1 MKRLFST
8 ITALAMAASLCM
20 SALPVYAVDET
31 AETPVCTCTE
41 LCTEGTVNDTCPVCA
56 EDLTQCAG
64 KAAETP
70 ADSEG
75 EPEAETPV
83 CTCTEL
89 CTEGA
94 VNEACPVCAEDSAR
108 CAGKAA
114 ETPADSEGEPEAETP
129 VCTCTELCTEG
140 AVNDACPVCAEDLTQ
155 CAGKAAEPEEKPEGP
170 ETPQA
175 PETSE
180 EQAPSNGSNTPVALS
195 TDGEHGTHEG
205 YTPLNQ
211 AALDAM
217 LGEDGYILPEGSYYL
232 DGNVSLGQYEV
243 ANKTAHILKIEGNVT
258 LCLNGNVLNLME
270 NHIEVLG
277 ADSSLI
283 IQDCQPGVVHKFRDL
298 MTTGSISTD
307 EYVGTGKEQDL
318 GWTLDEESGTCIVN
332 GGVITNGDR
341 SDEIAPTGDP
351 ENVGKGGAIYVV
363 DGSLTLES
371 GNIAGNRAGFSPE
384 EASVT
389 PVDGYGG
396 AVYVK
401 NGSFTMVGGRITGNA
416 TPGWIYSIGLGGGV
430 CLDGST
436 FTLEQGTIDYNFAY
450 GDRGSGG
457 GVFLTNGS
465 DADLKGGSIC
475 NNDSSL
481 GGGINLTESNAILY
495 EGCFIKEN
503 YGANGAGGVALYQST
518 LTMYGGAIDKN
529 ENGAYATG
537 GVGIYNQSVFE
548 MHGGSISKN
557 EGGMSGGVYVSLSQF
572 TMFEGLI
579 DKNQSQRN
587 AGGVSVY
594 SGQFVMKGGTISNN
608 HAEYQTGTYAG
619 GVSIERQGT
628 FVMEQGTITNNSSTN
643 TGGLYNMGTTT
654 LKGGTISNNSGTW
667 VGGIKTIGTLNLQG
681 GQIFGNKSS
690 AKGSGASKTFANG
703 ILVDS
708 SGKMSLS
715 GAPQIDSADD
725 VALYIADAA
734 APDAERN
741 SYINVEAAYTGS
753 NTSPATITPVL
764 NGRTP
769 TWLEEPSA
777 ATGTKLVVFTDAAGG
792 ESAAA
797 AADTAKWFAPSAAM
811 LEQERTLE
819 VGQSHPQKTWLTF
832 VKYADIAPAGMT
844 IYVGGQ
850 GYTGVVDDSGTTV
863 GTSNG
868 FPVPGF
874 TVNIPGVTS
883 IEAGELGLQYK
894 KDETTMQWDAQL
906 YGTGATKVYRFAPDE
921 NTGNTQ
927 VRIQFL
933 HQVGDEQVVVDSDD
947 FVVTDY
953 LNETLGMRVYGESI
967 EQDYV
972 TLQYNG
978 RAYYLRTADSQM
990 TVRSTTDH
998 VQYGALTNDGSAV
1011 AKDAPGVVAQS
1022 GTTYTIN
1029 DSNVQVA
1036 DTSGVALLFDNIIE
1050 NNTNKE
1056 NKSNTQLLRER
1067 ADEVLAEV
1075 ETPNLDEGTYRH
1087 YECKYLDLVDTK
1099 NGNAWVKASQGV
1111 TVYWPLPEG
1120 TDASTKFELLHFT
1133 DMHRDMGVSQ
1143 IENKIDT
1150 CIVERESVTVEGDH
1164 ITFETDGFSPYVLVW
1179 QTNTSSSQGD
1189 LVVSKTVAGSQGETD
1204 RLFNFTVTLS
1214 GSTLNGWYGGMEF
1227 KNGVATFQLPHNG
1240 RIMAEGL
1247 PAGITYT
1254 VTETEAGQ
1262 DGYVTTVADNNATGR
1277 IAADGV
1283 TNVAFV
1289 NTKEETTEP
1298 VPSPDPGETP
1308 DNGSNNGSDSGS
1320 NTPAKTPAPAQNVS
1334 AAAAP
1339 AAQAAAAVIPQT
1351 GDDSQPLMWVVLAA
1365 GSLGLLAVLLAAKR
1379 RRTDK

>member
-1 MKRLFST
+1 M
-8 ITALAMAASLCM
+8 
-20 SALPVYAVDET
+20 Y
-31 AETPVCTCTE
+31 
-41 LCTEGTVNDTCPVCA
+41 
-56 EDLTQCAG
+56 
-64 KAAETP
+64 
-70 ADSEG
+70 
-75 EPEAETPV
+75 
-83 CTCTEL
+83 
-89 CTEGA
+89 
-94 VNEACPVCAEDSAR
+94 
-108 CAGKAA
+108 
-114 ETPADSEGEPEAETP
+114 
-129 VCTCTELCTEG
+129 
-140 AVNDACPVCAEDLTQ
+140 
-155 CAGKAAEPEEKPEGP
+155 
-170 ETPQA
+170 
-175 PETSE
+175 
-180 EQAPSNGSNTPVALS
+180 
-195 TDGEHGTHEG
+195 
-205 YTPLNQ
+205 
-211 AALDAM
+211 
-217 LGEDGYILPEGSYYL
+217 
-232 DGNVSLGQYEV
+232 
-243 ANKTAHILKIEGNVT
+243 
-258 LCLNGNVLNLME
+258 
-270 NHIEVLG
+270 
-277 ADSSLI
+277 
-283 IQDCQPGVVHKFRDL
+283 
-298 MTTGSISTD
+298 
-307 EYVGTGKEQDL
+307 
-318 GWTLDEESGTCIVN
+318 
-332 GGVITNGDR
+332 
-341 SDEIAPTGDP
+341 
-351 ENVGKGGAIYVV
+351 
-363 DGSLTLES
+363 
-371 GNIAGNRAGFSPE
+371 
-384 EASVT
+384 
-389 PVDGYGG
+389 
-396 AVYVK
+396 
-401 NGSFTMVGGRITGNA
+401 
-416 TPGWIYSIGLGGGV
+416 
-430 CLDGST
+430 
-436 FTLEQGTIDYNFAY
+436 
-450 GDRGSGG
+450 
-457 GVFLTNGS
+457 
-465 DADLKGGSIC
+465 GGSIC
-475 NNDSSL
+475 ADAGSTFILDGGSICKNNSAS
-481 GGGINLTESNAILY
+481 GAIYITGESKFTMNSGVIDQN
-495 EGCFIKEN
+495 I
-503 YGANGAGGVALYQST
+503 GARVGGVCVQT
-518 LTMYGGAIDKN
+518 GTFDMYGGEITR
-529 ENGAYATG
+529 NGNGGYCTG
-537 GVGIYNQSVFE
+537 GVL
-548 MHGGSISKN
+548 
-557 EGGMSGGVYVSLSQF
+557 VYGETSRF
-572 TMFEGLI
+572 TMCGGTISENVATI
-579 DKNQSQRN
+579 DV
-587 AGGVSVY
+587 GGVSVSNGATFIMKKGTISQNEGVSCGGVGVSQSNFVLEDGTISQNTASY
-594 SGQFVMKGGTISNN
+594 SGPGGVSVSYDSQATIKGGVISGNYAKEIGGINVGIRSVVSIEGGSVINNQSTNTNVMAGNAGGISVTGTLNLSGGTISGNTLAAKANN
-608 HAEYQTGTYAG
+608 AQ
-619 GVSIERQGT
+619 
-628 FVMEQGTITNNSSTN
+628 NS
-643 TGGLYNMGTTT
+643 
-654 LKGGTISNNSGTW
+654 
-667 VGGIKTIGTLNLQG
+667 
-681 GQIFGNKSS
+681 
-690 AKGSGASKTFANG
+690 FANG
-703 ILVDS
+703 IYVADGGALN
-708 SGKMSLS
+708 LS
-715 GAPQIDSADD
+715 GTPQIASADD
-725 VALYIADAA
+725 VALYIADGAV
-734 APDAERN
+734 PDAAKN
-741 SYINVEAAYTGS
+741 TYINVNAAYTGS
-753 NTSPATITPVL
+753 DASPATITPVL
-764 NGRTP
+764 NGSTP
-769 TWLEEPSA
+769 TWLEEPTA
-777 ATGTKLVVFTDAAGG
+777 ATGTKLVVFAD

-797 AADTAKWFAPSAAM
+797 AADTAKWFEPSVAV

-863 GTSNG
+863 GAENG

-874 TVNIPGVTS
+874 TVKVPDVEKPDAAKLSLNY
-883 IEAGELGLQYK
+883 A
-894 KDETTMQWDAQL
+894 KDGDSRQWDAQL
-906 YGTGATKVYRFAPDE
+906 YGNGASSVYRFEPASETDK
-921 NTGNTQ
+921 TQ

-972 TLQYNG
+972 TLRYDG

-998 VQYGALTNDGSAV
+998 VQYGNVNDPVTQG
-1011 AKDAPGVVAQS
+1011 KPGVVAQS

-1087 YECKYLDLVDTK
+1087 YECKYLDLVDTN
-1099 NGNAWVKASQGV
+1099 NGNAWVKASQDV

-1150 CIVERESVTVEGDH
+1150 CTVVRENVTVEGDH

-1179 QTNTSSSQGD
+1179 QTDTSSSQGD

-1320 NTPAKTPAPAQNVS
+1320 NTPAKTPAPVQNVS

>member
-1 MKRLFST
+1 
-8 ITALAMAASLCM
+8 MAASLCM

-41 LCTEGTVNDTCPVCA
+41 LCTEGAVNDTCPVCA

-64 KAAETP
+64 KAAEP
-70 ADSEG
+70 EK
-75 EPEAETPV
+75 EPEAPQAPACTCTEQCTEGAVNDACPVCAEDLTQCAGKAAEPEKEPEEPQTPV
-83 CTCTEL
+83 CTCTE
-89 CTEGA
+89 
-94 VNEACPVCAEDSAR
+94 R
-108 CAGKAA
+108 
-114 ETPADSEGEPEAETP
+114 
-129 VCTCTELCTEG
+129 CTEG

-155 CAGKAAEPEEKPEGP
+155 CAGKAAEPEEELEEP

-180 EQAPSNGSNTPVALS
+180 EQAPSNGSNTPVTLS
-195 TDGEHGTHEG
+195 ADGEHGTHEG

-232 DGNVSLGQYEV
+232 DGNVSLGQYDPDD
-243 ANKTAHILKIEGNVT
+243 KTKYILTIQGNVT

-277 ADSSLI
+277 ADSSLT
-283 IQDCQPGVVHKFRDL
+283 IQDCQPDAVHKFR
-298 MTTGSISTD
+298 MIKNTD
-307 EYVGTGKEQDL
+307 DYHAVGTRKQKYQVWL
-318 GWTLDEESGTCIVN
+318 LDEDSGDILVQ

-341 SDEIAPTGDP
+341 TDHEAPADDP
-351 ENVGKGGAIYVV
+351 ENIGKGGAIYVV
-363 DGSLTLES
+363 DGSLTLEA
-371 GNIAGNRAGFSPE
+371 GNIAGNATGFDPGLFGNQEIGLDS
-384 EASVT
+384 
-389 PVDGYGG
+389 YGG
-396 AVYVK
+396 AVYVE
-401 NGSFTMVGGRITGNA
+401 NGTFVM
-416 TPGWIYSIGLGGGV
+416 LGGTIKGNLAAGALVFNGYGGGIYLKNSEFHMVDGAIDENYAGGV
-430 CLDGST
+430 QYGGGAVCADVEST
-436 FTLEQGTIDYNFAY
+436 FILDE
-450 GDRGSGG
+450 
-457 GVFLTNGS
+457 
-465 DADLKGGSIC
+465 GSIC
-475 NNDSSL
+475 KNESASGAIYI
-481 GGGINLTESNAILY
+481 GGESK
-495 EGCFIKEN
+495 FIMNSGVIAEN
-503 YGANGAGGVALYQST
+503 IGAGVGGVRVQSGT
-518 LTMYGGAIDKN
+518 FDMYGGKITRNGNGEYCVGGVMVSNETSCFTMYGGEISENVGTIGVGGVLVTGKASFVLKNGSIDKN
-529 ENGAYATG
+529 VSEDGDAG
-537 GVGIYNQSVFE
+537 GVGVSNSASFVME
-548 MHGGSISKN
+548 NGVISGNKGN
-557 EGGMSGGVYVSLSQF
+557 TV
-572 TMFEGLI
+572 
-579 DKNQSQRN
+579 
-587 AGGVSVY
+587 GGVSVNRNCVY
-594 SGQFVMKGGTISNN
+594 TMNGGSITDNQSTITGTRSTTAGGICVSGTMNLSGGTISGNVSASK
-608 HAEYQTGTYAG
+608 AENAQN
-619 GVSIERQGT
+619 T
-628 FVMEQGTITNNSSTN
+628 FRNGIYVGN
-643 TGGLYNMGTTT
+643 
-654 LKGGTISNNSGTW
+654 GGTMNLSGT
-667 VGGIKTIGTLNLQG
+667 
-681 GQIFGNKSS
+681 
-690 AKGSGASKTFANG
+690 
-703 ILVDS
+703 
-708 SGKMSLS
+708 
-715 GAPQIDSADD
+715 PQIASADD
-725 VALYIADAA
+725 VALYIADDT

-741 SYINVEAAYTGS
+741 SYINVNAAYTGS

-764 NGRTP
+764 NGSTP
-769 TWLEEPSA
+769 TWLEEPTA
-777 ATGTKLVVFTDAAGG
+777 ATGTKLVVFTADAGG

-797 AADTAKWFAPSAAM
+797 AADTAGWFKPSAAM
-811 LEQERTLE
+811 QEQEPSLE

-832 VKYADIAPAGMT
+832 VKYADIAPAGMI

-921 NTGNTQ
+921 NTGNTP

-933 HQVGDEQVVVDSDD
+933 HQNGDTQTVVDSDD
-947 FVVTDY
+947 FVVRDY
-953 LNETLGMRVYGESI
+953 LNQTLGMRVYGESI

-990 TVRSTTDH
+990 TVRSTTNH

-1111 TVYWPLPEG
+1111 TVYWPLPDG

-1150 CIVERESVTVEGDH
+1150 CTVVRENVTVKGDH

-1179 QTNTSSSQGD
+1179 QTDTSSSQGD

>member
-41 LCTEGTVNDTCPVCA
+41 LCTEGAVNEACPVCA
-56 EDLTQCAG
+56 ADSARCEG
-64 KAAETP
+64 KAAEAP

-75 EPEAETPV
+75 ESEAETPV

-89 CTEGA
+89 CA
-94 VNEACPVCAEDSAR
+94 
-108 CAGKAA
+108 
-114 ETPADSEGEPEAETP
+114 
-129 VCTCTELCTEG
+129 EG

-155 CAGKAAEPEEKPEGP
+155 CAGKAAEPEEKEPEAPQAPQAPQAPKAP
-170 ETPQA
+170 ETPK
-175 PETSE
+175 
-180 EQAPSNGSNTPVALS
+180 EQTPSNGSNTPVALS
-195 TDGEHGTHEG
+195 EDGEHGTHEG
-205 YTPLNQ
+205 YTSLQ
-211 AALDAM
+211 TAL
-217 LGEDGYILPEGSYYL
+217 ETSGYTLASGNYYL
-232 DGNVSLGQYEV
+232 ADDVKLGQYNVQNPTEY
-243 ANKTAHILKIEGNVT
+243 ILTIRGDVT
-258 LCLNGNVLNLME
+258 LCLNGHVLDLSE

-277 ADSSLI
+277 ADSSLTI
-283 IQDCQPGVVHKFRDL
+283 CDCQPDVEHKFRL
-298 MTTGSISTD
+298 VETD
-307 EYVGTGKEQDL
+307 HTVFTEYVDDDGEHRERYLCWKLDL
-318 GWTLDEESGTCIVN
+318 DGAEIVK

-341 SDEIAPTGDP
+341 SYQIGPEGDS
-351 ENVGKGGAIYVV
+351 ENKGKGGAIYVK
-363 DGSLTLES
+363 DGSFTLES
-371 GNIAGNRAGFSPE
+371 GNLVGNAVGWFPSEPTKVKK
-384 EASVT
+384 SVS
-389 PVDGYGG
+389 GYGG
-396 AVYVK
+396 AVYVENGTFTMMGGRMAGNRAAGGDAIIFEPTIEFLSFFSYGSAVYLCNSK
-401 NGSFTMVGGRITGNA
+401 GIMTGGVIDNNRSTAGTSGGAVCVDERSSFIMENGSIAQNTD
-416 TPGWIYSIGLGGGV
+416 PLGGVHVRDNSRFVMNDGEIRGNISTLKNAGVTVYDSVFDMYDGNIIENKGIGV
-430 CLDGST
+430 CVSNESSAT
-436 FTLEQGTIDYNFAY
+436 MY
-450 GDRGSGG
+450 
-457 GVFLTNGS
+457 
-465 DADLKGGSIC
+465 GGSIC
-475 NNDSSL
+475 QNTGDVGGVETSGLGSSFVMKNGIISNNT
-481 GGGINLTESNAILY
+481 G
-495 EGCFIKEN
+495 KR
-503 YGANGAGGVALYQST
+503 AGGVL
-518 LTMYGGAIDKN
+518 
-529 ENGAYATG
+529 
-537 GVGIYNQSVFE
+537 
-548 MHGGSISKN
+548 IS
-557 EGGMSGGVYVSLSQF
+557 SASF
-572 TMFEGLI
+572 TIE
-579 DKNQSQRN
+579 
-587 AGGVSVY
+587 
-594 SGQFVMKGGTISNN
+594 GGTISGNS
-608 HAEYQTGTYAG
+608 ASDVGEKVAG
-619 GVSIERQGT
+619 GIYINRGT
-628 FVMEQGTITNNSSTN
+628 CTITD
-643 TGGLYNMGTTT
+643 
-654 LKGGTISNNSGTW
+654 GTIS
-667 VGGIKTIGTLNLQG
+667 
-681 GQIFGNKSS
+681 GNVS
-690 AKGSGASKTFANG
+690 ASKAENAQNTFANG
-703 ILVDS
+703 IYVSYGGTLN
-708 SGKMSLS
+708 LS
-715 GAPQIDSADD
+715 GTPQIASADD
-725 VALYIADAA
+725 VALYIVDGAVPDAA
-734 APDAERN
+734 KN
-741 SYINVEAAYTGS
+741 TYINVNAAYTGS
-753 NTSPATITPVL
+753 DASPVTVTPVL
-764 NGRTP
+764 NGTTP
-769 TWLEEPSA
+769 TWLEEPTA

-792 ESAAA
+792 EAAAA
-797 AADTAKWFAPSAAM
+797 AADTAKWFKPSAAM
-811 LEQERTLE
+811 LEQESTLE

-844 IYVGGQ
+844 IYVGGK

-863 GTSNG
+863 GAENG

-874 TVNIPGVTS
+874 TVTIPGVTS
-883 IEAGELGLQYK
+883 VEAGKLGLQYK
-894 KDETTMQWDAQL
+894 KDETTMQWNVQL
-906 YGTGATKVYRFAPDE
+906 YGKGATKVYRFTPDE

-972 TLQYNG
+972 TLQYDDKV
-978 RAYYLRTADSQM
+978 YYLRTADSQM

-1029 DSNVQVA
+1029 GSNVQVA
-1036 DTSGVALLFDNIIE
+1036 GTSGVALLFDHIIE

-1067 ADEVLAEV
+1067 ADEVLAGLD
-1075 ETPNLDEGTYRH
+1075 NLNLNEGEYRH
-1087 YECKYLDLVDTK
+1087 YECRYLDLVDTN
-1099 NGNAWVKASQGV
+1099 NGNAWVKASQDV

-1120 TDASTKFELLHFT
+1120 TDANTKFELLHFT

-1150 CIVERESVTVEGDH
+1150 CIVERENVTVEGDH
-1164 ITFETDGFSPYVLVW
+1164 ITFKTDGFSPYVLVW
-1179 QTNTSSSQGD
+1179 QTDTSSSQGD

-1320 NTPAKTPAPAQNVS
+1320 NTPAKTPAPVQNVS

>member
-1 MKRLFST
+1 
-8 ITALAMAASLCM
+8 MAASLCM

-41 LCTEGTVNDTCPVCA
+41 LCTEG
-56 EDLTQCAG
+56 
-64 KAAETP
+64 
-70 ADSEG
+70 
-75 EPEAETPV
+75 
-83 CTCTEL
+83 
-89 CTEGA
+89 A
-94 VNEACPVCAEDSAR
+94 VNEACPVCAEDLTR

-140 AVNDACPVCAEDLTQ
+140 AVNDACPVCAEDLTRCTGKAAEPEKEPEAPQAPACTCTEQCTEGAVNDACPVCAEDLTQ
-155 CAGKAAEPEEKPEGP
+155 CAGKAAEPEEEPEEP

-180 EQAPSNGSNTPVALS
+180 EQAPSNGSNTPVTLS
-195 TDGEHGTHEG
+195 ADGQHGTHEG
-205 YTPLNQ
+205 YTSLQ
-211 AALDAM
+211 TALKTS
-217 LGEDGYILPEGSYYL
+217 GYTLASGNYYL
-232 DGNVSLGQYEV
+232 AEDVKLGQYNVQNPTEY
-243 ANKTAHILKIEGNVT
+243 ILTIRGDVT
-258 LCLNGNVLNLME
+258 LCLNGHVLDLSE

-277 ADSSLI
+277 ADSRLTI
-283 IQDCQPGVVHKFRDL
+283 CDCQPDVEHKFRLVENDHTV
-298 MTTGSISTD
+298 TT
-307 EYVGTGKEQDL
+307 EYVDDDGEQRERYL
-318 GWTLDEESGTCIVN
+318 CWKLDPDGAEIVK

-341 SDEIAPTGDP
+341 SYQIGPEGDS
-351 ENVGKGGAIYVV
+351 ENKGKGGAIYVK
-363 DGSLTLES
+363 DGSFTLES
-371 GNIAGNRAGFSPE
+371 GNLVGNAVGWFPSDTTKVKK
-384 EASVT
+384 SVS
-389 PVDGYGG
+389 GYGG
-396 AVYVK
+396 AVYVE
-401 NGSFTMVGGRITGNA
+401 NGTFTMTGGRIAGNRA
-416 TPGWIYSIGLGGGV
+416 
-430 CLDGST
+430 
-436 FTLEQGTIDYNFAY
+436 
-450 GDRGSGG
+450 
-457 GVFLTNGS
+457 
-465 DADLKGGSIC
+465 
-475 NNDSSL
+475 
-481 GGGINLTESNAILY
+481 
-495 EGCFIKEN
+495 
-503 YGANGAGGVALYQST
+503 AGGEGFTETEYLRFYS
-518 LTMYGGAIDKN
+518 YGSAVYLCNSHGKM
-529 ENGAYATG
+529 TG
-537 GVGIYNQSVFE
+537 GVIDNNRSTAINTGGAVCVDAESSFVMEN
-548 MHGGSISKN
+548 GSIAQNTDSR
-557 EGGMSGGVYVSLSQF
+557 GGVYVLGNSSFVMNDGEIRENISTLSIAGVTVDSSVF
-572 TMFEGLI
+572 DMYGGDIIE
-579 DKNQSQRN
+579 NQGTGVGVLGSTGVATIYNGDISQN
-587 AGGVSVY
+587 TGDIGGVMVDY
-594 SGQFVMKGGTISNN
+594 QGTFVMKGGVISNN
-608 HAEYQTGTYAG
+608 IGDRVG
-619 GVSIERQGT
+619 GVSIGLSSNFT
-628 FVMEQGTITNNSSTN
+628 MED
-643 TGGLYNMGTTT
+643 
-654 LKGGTISNNSGTW
+654 GTISGNSASNGGGDIT
-667 VGGIKTIGTLNLQG
+667 GGIFINMQGSCTITGGQVTDNVNIREDASYNHGGGGITVKGTLNLLG
-681 GQIFGNKSS
+681 GEIKGN
-690 AKGSGASKTFANG
+690 ASKVKGDDTTPMIGNG
-703 ILVDS
+703 IYVYW
-708 SGKMSLS
+708 GGTMNLS
-715 GAPQIDSADD
+715 GAPQIASTDD
-725 VALYIADAA
+725 VALYIKDKDQ
-734 APDAERN
+734 PDEAKN
-741 SYINVEAAYTGS
+741 AYINVNAAYTGS
-753 NTSPATITPVL
+753 TDTPVTVTPVL
-764 NGRTP
+764 NGTTP
-769 TWLEEPSA
+769 TWLEEPTA

-792 ESAAA
+792 ETAAA

-811 LEQERTLE
+811 LEQEPTLE

-832 VKYADIAPAGMT
+832 VKYAKIAPAGMT
-844 IYVGGQ
+844 IYVGGN

-863 GTSNG
+863 GAENG

-874 TVNIPGVTS
+874 TVTVPGVENPDAAKLS
-883 IEAGELGLQYK
+883 LHYA
-894 KDETTMQWDAQL
+894 KDGDNRQWDAHL
-906 YGTGATKVYRFAPDE
+906 YGVGASSVYRFEPAGE
-921 NTGNTQ
+921 TGNTP

-933 HQVGDEQVVVDSDD
+933 HQNGDTQTVVDSDD

-953 LNETLGMRVYGESI
+953 LNQTLGVRVYGEAI

-972 TLQYNG
+972 TLQYGG
-978 RAYYLRTADSQM
+978 RSYYIRTADSQL

-998 VQYGALTNDGSAV
+998 VQYGNVNDPV
-1011 AKDAPGVVAQS
+1011 AQGKPGLAAQS

-1056 NKSNTQLLRER
+1056 NKSNTQLLREK

-1087 YECKYLDLVDTK
+1087 YECKYLDLVDTN
-1099 NGNAWVKASQGV
+1099 NGNAWVKASQDV
-1111 TVYWPLPEG
+1111 TVYWPLPDG
-1120 TDASTKFELLHFT
+1120 TDANTKFELLHFT
-1133 DMHRDMGVSQ
+1133 DMHREMGVSQ

-1164 ITFETDGFSPYVLVW
+1164 ITFKTDGFSPYVLVW
-1179 QTNTSSSQGD
+1179 QTDTSSSQGD

-1289 NTKEETTEP
+1289 NTKEEATEP

-1320 NTPAKTPAPAQNVS
+1320 NTPAKTPAPVQNVS

>member
-1 MKRLFST
+1 
-8 ITALAMAASLCM
+8 MAASLCM

-56 EDLTQCAG
+56 EDST
-64 KAAETP
+64 
-70 ADSEG
+70 
-75 EPEAETPV
+75 
-83 CTCTEL
+83 
-89 CTEGA
+89 
-94 VNEACPVCAEDSAR
+94 R

-129 VCTCTELCTEG
+129 VCTCTELCAEGAVNDACPVCAEDLTRCAGKAAETPADSEGEPEAETPVCTCTELCAEG

-155 CAGKAAEPEEKPEGP
+155 CAGKAAEPEEP
-170 ETPQA
+170 ETPLA

-180 EQAPSNGSNTPVALS
+180 EQAPSNGSNTPVTLS
-195 TDGEHGTHEG
+195 ADGEHGTHEEYTSLQTALETSG
-205 YTPLNQ
+205 YTLASGN
-211 AALDAM
+211 
-217 LGEDGYILPEGSYYL
+217 YYL
-232 DGNVSLGQYEV
+232 AEDVKLGQYDPE
-243 ANKTAHILKIEGNVT
+243 NPTQYILTIKGDVT
-258 LCLNGNVLNLME
+258 LCLNGHVLNLME

-277 ADSSLI
+277 ADSSLT
-283 IQDCQPGVVHKFRDL
+283 IQDCQPGVVHKFKMRPK
-298 MTTGSISTD
+298 GSYTD
-307 EYVGTGKEQDL
+307 AYYPFKNDYIQKEQNNY
-318 GWTLDEESGTCIVN
+318 WELDENGTYIVN

-341 SDEIAPTGDP
+341 CNHEAPAADL
-351 ENVGKGGAIYVV
+351 ENKGKGGAIYVV
-363 DGSLTLES
+363 GGSLTLES
-371 GNIAGNRAGFSPE
+371 GNIAGNRAGFQPASE
-384 EASVT
+384 ETSTLA
-389 PVDGYGG
+389 VDGYGG
-396 AVYVK
+396 AIYVE
-401 NGSFTMVGGRITGNA
+401 NGTFTMNGGRICGNYA
-416 TPGWIYSIGLGGGV
+416 SAGIYYNPESTDNGYGGGV
-430 CLDGST
+430 YLRESEFYLNNGLIDNNQAGGADYGGGAVCADLQSEFCINDGIIRENYSACGAVLIRGQSRLSMYDGAIT
-436 FTLEQGTIDYNFAY
+436 QNTGVRIAGVSIGSSARDPGNTFDMYDGEITNNVGGAAYGSGGVAVFGEGTCFTLHQGTISGNVGQAGEGGVRVLYNAEFIIENGTISDNIGANT
-450 GDRGSGG
+450 GGINVSNNASLIMENGIISGNKGNTIGGISVGSGC
-457 GVFLTNGS
+457 VYTM
-465 DADLKGGSIC
+465 KGGSVT
-475 NNDSSL
+475 NNQSTRTEARNTTA
-481 GGGINLTESNAILY
+481 GGICVSGKLNLS
-495 EGCFIKEN
+495 
-503 YGANGAGGVALYQST
+503 
-518 LTMYGGAIDKN
+518 
-529 ENGAYATG
+529 
-537 GVGIYNQSVFE
+537 
-548 MHGGSISKN
+548 
-557 EGGMSGGVYVSLSQF
+557 
-572 TMFEGLI
+572 
-579 DKNQSQRN
+579 
-587 AGGVSVY
+587 
-594 SGQFVMKGGTISNN
+594 GGTISGNISAIK
-608 HAEYQTGTYAG
+608 AESAQN
-619 GVSIERQGT
+619 T
-628 FVMEQGTITNNSSTN
+628 FRNGIYVGN
-643 TGGLYNMGTTT
+643 
-654 LKGGTISNNSGTW
+654 GGTMNLSGT
-667 VGGIKTIGTLNLQG
+667 
-681 GQIFGNKSS
+681 
-690 AKGSGASKTFANG
+690 
-703 ILVDS
+703 
-708 SGKMSLS
+708 
-715 GAPQIDSADD
+715 PQIASADD
-725 VALYIADAA
+725 VALYIADDT

-741 SYINVEAAYTGS
+741 SYINVNAAYTGS

-764 NGRTP
+764 NGSTP
-769 TWLEEPSA
+769 TWLEEPTA
-777 ATGTKLVVFTDAAGG
+777 ATGTKLVVFTADAGG

-797 AADTAKWFAPSAAM
+797 AADTAGWFKPSAAM
-811 LEQERTLE
+811 QEQEPSLE

-832 VKYADIAPAGMT
+832 VKYADIAPAGMI

-921 NTGNTQ
+921 NTGNTP

-933 HQVGDEQVVVDSDD
+933 HQNGDTQTVVDSDD
-947 FVVTDY
+947 FVVRDY
-953 LNETLGMRVYGESI
+953 LNQTLGMRVYGESI

-990 TVRSTTDH
+990 TVRSTTNH

-1099 NGNAWVKASQGV
+1099 NGNAWVKASQDV
-1111 TVYWPLPEG
+1111 TVYWPLPDG

-1150 CIVERESVTVEGDH
+1150 CTVVRENVTVKGNH

-1179 QTNTSSSQGD
+1179 QTDTSSSQGD

-1320 NTPAKTPAPAQNVS
+1320 NTPAKTPAPVQNVS

-1365 GSLGLLAVLLAAKR
+1365 GSLGLLAVLLVAKR

>member
-41 LCTEGTVNDTCPVCA
+41 LCTEGTVNDACPVCA

-89 CTEGA
+89 CAEGA
-94 VNEACPVCAEDSAR
+94 VNDACPVCAEDLTQ

-129 VCTCTELCTEG
+129 ACTCTEQCTEG

-155 CAGKAAEPEEKPEGP
+155 CAGKAAEPEEKPEEP

-180 EQAPSNGSNTPVALS
+180 EQAPSNGSNTPVTLS
-195 TDGEHGTHEG
+195 ADGEHGTHEG

-211 AALDAM
+211 AALDEM

-243 ANKTAHILKIEGNVT
+243 ANKTAHILKIQGDVT
-258 LCLNGNVLNLME
+258 LCLNGNVLDLKE

-277 ADSSLI
+277 VDSSLTI
-283 IQDCQPGVVHKFRDL
+283 KDCRPNEEHKFRDL
-298 MTTGSISTD
+298 LTTGSIFTD
-307 EYVGTGKEQDL
+307 KYVGTGKEQSL
-318 GWTLDEESGTCIVN
+318 GWILDENNGTCIVK

-341 SDEIAPTGDP
+341 SDETAPAGDP

-371 GNIAGNRAGFSPE
+371 GNIAGNRAGFSPKE
-384 EASVT
+384 SSVT
-389 PVDGYGG
+389 PVNGYGG
-396 AVYVK
+396 AIYVK
-401 NGSFTMVGGRITGNA
+401 DGSFTMKGGRIAGNA
-416 TPGWIYSIGLGGGV
+416 APGWMFSAGSGGGV
-430 CLDGST
+430 CLDGSN

-450 GDRGSGG
+450 GDKGIGG
-457 GVFLTNGS
+457 GVALINSSHAELKNG
-465 DADLKGGSIC
+465 DIC

-481 GGGINLTESNAILY
+481 GGGINLTESDANLY
-495 EGCFIKEN
+495 DGCYIKQN
-503 YGANGAGGVALYQST
+503 YGANVGGGVALYQST
-518 LTMYGGAIDKN
+518 LMMYGGAIDEN
-529 ENGAYATG
+529 ENGNYSG
-537 GVGIYNQSVFE
+537 GGISVYDHSVFE
-548 MHGGSISKN
+548 MHGGSISEN
-557 EGGMSGGVYVSLSQF
+557 IGSMSGGVYVSFSQF

-608 HAEYQTGTYAG
+608 HAEYRTGTYAG

-654 LKGGTISNNSGTW
+654 LKGGTISNNSGT
-667 VGGIKTIGTLNLQG
+667 VAGGINTTNILNLQG
-681 GQIFGNKSS
+681 GQIFGNQSS
-690 AKGSGASKTFANG
+690 AKASDASKTFANG
-703 ILVDS
+703 ILVDNW
-708 SGKMSLS
+708 GKMNLS
-715 GAPQIDSADD
+715 GTPQIASTDD
-725 VALYIADAA
+725 VALYIADDT

-741 SYINVEAAYTGS
+741 SYINVNAAYTGS
-753 NTSPATITPVL
+753 DASPVTVTPVL
-764 NGRTP
+764 KGTTP

-777 ATGTKLVVFTDAAGG
+777 ATGTKLVVFAD

-811 LEQERTLE
+811 LEQEPTLE

-844 IYVGGQ
+844 IYVGGN

-863 GTSNG
+863 GAENG

-874 TVNIPGVTS
+874 TVTIPGVTS
-883 IEAGELGLQYK
+883 VEAGELGLQYK

-921 NTGNTQ
+921 NTGNTP

-972 TLQYNG
+972 TLQYDG

-1099 NGNAWVKASQGV
+1099 NGNAWVKASQDV
-1111 TVYWPLPEG
+1111 TVYWPLPDG

-1150 CIVERESVTVEGDH
+1150 CTVVRENVTVKGNH

-1179 QTNTSSSQGD
+1179 QTDTSSSQGD

>member
-1 MKRLFST
+1 M
-8 ITALAMAASLCM
+8 
-20 SALPVYAVDET
+20 
-31 AETPVCTCTE
+31 CTCTE
-41 LCTEGTVNDTCPVCA
+41 
-56 EDLTQCAG
+56 QCA
-64 KAAETP
+64 
-70 ADSEG
+70 
-75 EPEAETPV
+75 
-83 CTCTEL
+83 
-89 CTEGA
+89 
-94 VNEACPVCAEDSAR
+94 
-108 CAGKAA
+108 
-114 ETPADSEGEPEAETP
+114 
-129 VCTCTELCTEG
+129 EG

-155 CAGKAAEPEEKPEGP
+155 CAGKAAEPEEKPEEP
-170 ETPQA
+170 ETPLALVCTCTEKCTEGAVNDACPACAEDLTQCAGTAAEKLGATGAAA
-175 PETSE
+175 PAERSETREISGGTAGPTLPSVDGDPPIVVSE
-180 EQAPSNGSNTPVALS
+180 GEKHPDHNNYISLAEALEQSYVLTSGN
-195 TDGEHGTHEG
+195 
-205 YTPLNQ
+205 
-211 AALDAM
+211 
-217 LGEDGYILPEGSYYL
+217 YYL
-232 DGNVSLGQYEV
+232 ADDVALGQYDPQ
-243 ANKTAHILKIEGNVT
+243 NPTQYILTVKGNVT
-258 LCLNGNVLNLME
+258 LCLNGNVLDLME

-277 ADSSLI
+277 EDSSLTI
-283 IQDCQPGVVHKFRDL
+283 CDCQPKIEHKFSFIENDHANY
-298 MTTGSISTD
+298 T
-307 EYVGTGKEQDL
+307 VGTHKERCYC
-318 GWTLDEESGTCIVN
+318 WTLDPNGSYVVN
-332 GGVITNGDR
+332 GGVITHGDR
-341 SDEIAPTGDP
+341 SNHEAPADDP
-351 ENVGKGGAIYVV
+351 ENKGKGGAIYVKE
-363 DGSLTLES
+363 GSFTFKS
-371 GNIAGNRAGFSPE
+371 GNIVGNTAGWNPLDAEDE
-384 EASVT
+384 ELGVS
-389 PVDGYGG
+389 GYGG
-396 AVYVK
+396 AVYVE
-401 NGSFTMVGGRITGNA
+401 NGTFTMTGGRMVGNLASGGARFFQFKSYGGAVYLSNSQGVMTGGVIDNNFATALNTGGAVCLDAGSSFTMENG
-416 TPGWIYSIGLGGGV
+416 SIV
-430 CLDGST
+430 QNSSS
-436 FTLEQGTIDYNFAY
+436 
-450 GDRGSGG
+450 RG
-457 GVFLTNGS
+457 GVFALGESHFIMKDGEIGKN
-465 DADLKGGSIC
+465 A
-475 NNDSSL
+475 SSL
-481 GGGINLTESNAILY
+481 T
-495 EGCFIKEN
+495 
-503 YGANGAGGVALYQST
+503 GGVTVASSVFDLYGGNIIENKGEGVSVQGAT
-518 LTMYGGAIDKN
+518 GVVTMYGGNIASNK
-529 ENGAYATG
+529 GAYVG
-537 GVGIYNQSVFE
+537 GVDVF
-548 MHGGSISKN
+548 SKA
-557 EGGMSGGVYVSLSQF
+557 SF
-572 TMFEGLI
+572 
-579 DKNQSQRN
+579 
-587 AGGVSVY
+587 A
-594 SGQFVMKGGTISNN
+594 MKGGTISSNT
-608 HAEYQTGTYAG
+608 ATEAG
-619 GVSIERQGT
+619 GVQIDYGCSFT
-628 FVMEQGTITNNSSTN
+628 MENGTISGNTAAGSTLGN
-643 TGGLYNMGTTT
+643 TGGVL
-654 LKGGTISNNSGTW
+654 INSGALCTITGGEI
-667 VGGIKTIGTLNLQG
+667 VNNTSKSVDVFDHMGGGISVLGTLNLQG
-681 GQIFGNKSS
+681 GKISGNQTTMT
-690 AKGSGASKTFANG
+690 ATGATVPYGNG
-703 ILVDS
+703 IFIGHPY
-708 SGKMSLS
+708 SGKS
-715 GAPQIDSADD
+715 GQLNIGGNPQIGNLDDIAIWLDDETNPDSD
-725 VALYIADAA
+725 I
-734 APDAERN
+734 N
-741 SYINVEAAYTGS
+741 GYINIQSSYSGNGGTPIAVTTVFRTGYEK
-753 NTSPATITPVL
+753 TEI
-764 NGRTP
+764 GY
-769 TWLEEPSA
+769 LEEPTA
-777 ATGTKLVVFTDAAGG
+777 ATGTKLVVFAD

-811 LEQERTLE
+811 LEQEHTLE

-850 GYTGVVDDSGTTV
+850 GYTGVVDDSGTTA
-863 GTSNG
+863 GAENG

-874 TVNIPGVTS
+874 TVTIPGVTS
-883 IEAGELGLQYK
+883 VEAGELGLQYK

-921 NTGNTQ
+921 NTGNTP

-933 HQVGDEQVVVDSDD
+933 HQNGDTQTVVDSDD
-947 FVVTDY
+947 FVVRDY
-953 LNETLGMRVYGESI
+953 LNQTLGMRVYGEGI

-972 TLQYNG
+972 TLQYDG

-1067 ADEVLAEV
+1067 VDKELENLQDL
-1075 ETPNLDEGTYRH
+1075 NLDEGTYRH
-1087 YECKYLDLVDTK
+1087 YECKYLDLVDTN
-1099 NGNAWVKASQGV
+1099 NGNAWVKASQDV
-1111 TVYWPLPEG
+1111 TVYWPLPDG

-1164 ITFETDGFSPYVLVW
+1164 ITFKTDGFSPYVLVW
-1179 QTNTSSSQGD
+1179 QTDTSSSQGD

-1351 GDDSQPLMWVVLAA
+1351 GDESQPLMWAVLAA

>member
-1 MKRLFST
+1 M
-8 ITALAMAASLCM
+8 
-20 SALPVYAVDET
+20 Y
-31 AETPVCTCTE
+31 
-41 LCTEGTVNDTCPVCA
+41 G
-56 EDLTQCAG
+56 
-64 KAAETP
+64 
-70 ADSEG
+70 
-75 EPEAETPV
+75 
-83 CTCTEL
+83 
-89 CTEGA
+89 
-94 VNEACPVCAEDSAR
+94 
-108 CAGKAA
+108 
-114 ETPADSEGEPEAETP
+114 
-129 VCTCTELCTEG
+129 
-140 AVNDACPVCAEDLTQ
+140 
-155 CAGKAAEPEEKPEGP
+155 
-170 ETPQA
+170 
-175 PETSE
+175 
-180 EQAPSNGSNTPVALS
+180 
-195 TDGEHGTHEG
+195 
-205 YTPLNQ
+205 
-211 AALDAM
+211 
-217 LGEDGYILPEGSYYL
+217 
-232 DGNVSLGQYEV
+232 
-243 ANKTAHILKIEGNVT
+243 
-258 LCLNGNVLNLME
+258 
-270 NHIEVLG
+270 
-277 ADSSLI
+277 
-283 IQDCQPGVVHKFRDL
+283 
-298 MTTGSISTD
+298 
-307 EYVGTGKEQDL
+307 
-318 GWTLDEESGTCIVN
+318 
-332 GGVITNGDR
+332 
-341 SDEIAPTGDP
+341 
-351 ENVGKGGAIYVV
+351 
-363 DGSLTLES
+363 
-371 GNIAGNRAGFSPE
+371 GNIASNK
-384 EASVT
+384 
-389 PVDGYGG
+389 G
-396 AVYVK
+396 AY
-401 NGSFTMVGGRITGNA
+401 VGGVDVFSKA
-416 TPGWIYSIGLGGGV
+416 S
-430 CLDGST
+430 
-436 FTLEQGTIDYNFAY
+436 FA
-450 GDRGSGG
+450 
-457 GVFLTNGS
+457 
-465 DADLKGGSIC
+465 
-475 NNDSSL
+475 
-481 GGGINLTESNAILY
+481 
-495 EGCFIKEN
+495 
-503 YGANGAGGVALYQST
+503 
-518 LTMYGGAIDKN
+518 
-529 ENGAYATG
+529 
-537 GVGIYNQSVFE
+537 
-548 MHGGSISKN
+548 
-557 EGGMSGGVYVSLSQF
+557 
-572 TMFEGLI
+572 
-579 DKNQSQRN
+579 
-587 AGGVSVY
+587 
-594 SGQFVMKGGTISNN
+594 MKGGTISNN
-608 HAEYQTGTYAG
+608 IGNRVG
-619 GVSIERQGT
+619 GVSVGPSSNFT
-628 FVMEQGTITNNSSTN
+628 MED
-643 TGGLYNMGTTT
+643 
-654 LKGGTISNNSGTW
+654 GTISGNSASNGGGDIT
-667 VGGIKTIGTLNLQG
+667 GGIFINMQGLCTITGGQVTDNINIREDASYNHGGGGITVKGTLNLLG
-681 GQIFGNKSS
+681 GEIKGN
-690 AKGSGASKTFANG
+690 ASKVKGGDTTPMIANG
-703 ILVDS
+703 IYVYR
-708 SGKMSLS
+708 GGTMNLS
-715 GAPQIDSADD
+715 GTPQIASTDD
-725 VALYIADAA
+725 VALYIADGAV
-734 APDAERN
+734 PDAAKN
-741 SYINVEAAYTGS
+741 TYINVNAAYTGS
-753 NTSPATITPVL
+753 DASPVTVTPVL
-764 NGRTP
+764 KGTTP
-769 TWLEEPSA
+769 TWLEEPIA
-777 ATGTKLVVFTDAAGG
+777 ATGTKLVVFAD

-811 LEQERTLE
+811 LEQEPTLE

-850 GYTGVVDDSGTTV
+850 GYTGVVDDSGTTA
-863 GTSNG
+863 GAENG

-874 TVNIPGVTS
+874 TVTIPGVTS
-883 IEAGELGLQYK
+883 VEAGELGLQYK

-933 HQVGDEQVVVDSDD
+933 HQNGDTQTVVDSDD
-947 FVVTDY
+947 FVVRDY
-953 LNETLGMRVYGESI
+953 LNQTLGMRVYGEGI

-972 TLQYNG
+972 TLQYDG

-998 VQYGALTNDGSAV
+998 VQYGNVNDPVTQG
-1011 AKDAPGVVAQS
+1011 KPGVVAQS

-1087 YECKYLDLVDTK
+1087 YECKYLDLVDTN
-1099 NGNAWVKASQGV
+1099 NGNAWVKASQDV

-1150 CIVERESVTVEGDH
+1150 CTVVRERVTVEGDH
-1164 ITFETDGFSPYVLVW
+1164 ITFKTDGFSPYVLVW
-1179 QTNTSSSQGD
+1179 QTDTSSSQGD

>member
-41 LCTEGTVNDTCPVCA
+41 LCTEGAVNDACPVCA

-75 EPEAETPV
+75 ESEAETPV

-89 CTEGA
+89 CA
-94 VNEACPVCAEDSAR
+94 
-108 CAGKAA
+108 
-114 ETPADSEGEPEAETP
+114 
-129 VCTCTELCTEG
+129 EG
-140 AVNDACPVCAEDLTQ
+140 AVNDACPVCAENLTQ
-155 CAGKAAEPEEKPEGP
+155 CAGKAVEPEEKPEEP

-180 EQAPSNGSNTPVALS
+180 EQAPSNGSNTPVTLS
-195 TDGEHGTHEG
+195 ADGEHGTHEEYTSLQTALETSG
-205 YTPLNQ
+205 YTLASGN
-211 AALDAM
+211 
-217 LGEDGYILPEGSYYL
+217 YYL
-232 DGNVSLGQYEV
+232 AEDVKLGQYDPE
-243 ANKTAHILKIEGNVT
+243 NPTQYILTIQGNVT
-258 LCLNGNVLNLME
+258 LCLNGHVLDLSE

-277 ADSSLI
+277 ADSSLTI
-283 IQDCQPGVVHKFRDL
+283 CDCQPDVEYKFKL
-298 MTTGSISTD
+298 LS
-307 EYVGTGKEQDL
+307 KN
-318 GWTLDEESGTCIVN
+318 DEEYTEAVYIVDGTPLRKRKSSYWKLDQGGSYIVN

-341 SDEIAPTGDP
+341 CNQDAPAGDA
-351 ENVGKGGAIYVV
+351 ENLGKGGAIYVV
-363 DGSLTLES
+363 GGSLTLES
-371 GNIAGNRAGFSPE
+371 GNIVGNRAGFQPQKIE
-384 EASVT
+384 EIGAS
-389 PVDGYGG
+389 VDGYGG
-396 AVYVK
+396 AVYVE
-401 NGSFTMVGGRITGNA
+401 NGTFTMNGGRICGNYGSA
-416 TPGWIYSIGLGGGV
+416 GLYNKDSNPDSTDNGYGGGV
-430 CLDGST
+430 YLRNSAFYLNNGLIDNNSAGGAQYGGGAVCADSQSKFCINNGIVRENYSACGAVLIRGKSQFSMYDGAITNNKGERVAGVCVGAHSSDT
-436 FTLEQGTIDYNFAY
+436 GNIFNMYGGEITDNVGGVAY
-450 GDRGSGG
+450 GSGG
-457 GVFLTNGS
+457 VLVLGEDSCFTLYKGTVSRNIGQAGIGGVRCSYNAKFIIKNGEIS
-465 DADLKGGSIC
+465 DNIGTS
-475 NNDSSL
+475 
-481 GGGINLTESNAILY
+481 
-495 EGCFIKEN
+495 
-503 YGANGAGGVALYQST
+503 AGGVGVSDSASFV
-518 LTMYGGAIDKN
+518 M
-529 ENGAYATG
+529 ENG
-537 GVGIYNQSVFE
+537 V
-548 MHGGSISKN
+548 ISGNKGN
-557 EGGMSGGVYVSLSQF
+557 TV
-572 TMFEGLI
+572 
-579 DKNQSQRN
+579 
-587 AGGVSVY
+587 GGVSVNRNCVY
-594 SGQFVMKGGTISNN
+594 TMNGGSITDNQSTITGTRSTTAGGICVSGTMNLSGGTISGNVSASK
-608 HAEYQTGTYAG
+608 AENAQNTFRNGIYVADG
-619 GVSIERQGT
+619 GVL
-628 FVMEQGTITNNSSTN
+628 N
-643 TGGLYNMGTTT
+643 L
-654 LKGGTISNNSGTW
+654 SGT
-667 VGGIKTIGTLNLQG
+667 
-681 GQIFGNKSS
+681 
-690 AKGSGASKTFANG
+690 
-703 ILVDS
+703 
-708 SGKMSLS
+708 
-715 GAPQIDSADD
+715 PQIASADD
-725 VALYIADAA
+725 VALYIADGTV
-734 APDAERN
+734 PDAAKN
-741 SYINVEAAYTGS
+741 TYINVNAAYTGS
-753 NTSPATITPVL
+753 DASPVTVTPVL
-764 NGRTP
+764 KGTTP

-777 ATGTKLVVFTDAAGG
+777 ATGTKLVVFAD

-811 LEQERTLE
+811 LEQEPTLE

-832 VKYADIAPAGMT
+832 VKYADIAPAGMI

-874 TVNIPGVTS
+874 TVTIPGVTS
-883 IEAGELGLQYK
+883 VEAGKLGLQYK

-933 HQVGDEQVVVDSDD
+933 HQNGDTQTVVDSDD
-947 FVVTDY
+947 FVVRDY
-953 LNETLGMRVYGESI
+953 LNQTLGMRVYGEGI
-967 EQDYV
+967 AQDYV
-972 TLQYNG
+972 TLQYDG

-1067 ADEVLAEV
+1067 VDKELENLQDL
-1075 ETPNLDEGTYRH
+1075 NLDEGTYRH

-1150 CIVERESVTVEGDH
+1150 CTVVRENVTVEGDH
-1164 ITFETDGFSPYVLVW
+1164 ITFKTDGFSPYVLVW
-1179 QTNTSSSQGD
+1179 QTDTSSSQGD

-1308 DNGSNNGSDSGS
+1308 DNGSNNGSESGS
-1320 NTPAKTPAPAQNVS
+1320 NTPAKTPAPVQNVS

>member
-1 MKRLFST
+1 
-8 ITALAMAASLCM
+8 MAASLCM

-56 EDLTQCAG
+56 
-64 KAAETP
+64 
-70 ADSEG
+70 ADS
-75 EPEAETPV
+75 T
-83 CTCTEL
+83 
-89 CTEGA
+89 
-94 VNEACPVCAEDSAR
+94 R

-155 CAGKAAEPEEKPEGP
+155 CAGKAVEPEEKPEEP

-180 EQAPSNGSNTPVALS
+180 EQAPSNGSNTPVTLS
-195 TDGEHGTHEG
+195 VDGEHGTHEG
-205 YTPLNQ
+205 YTSLQ
-211 AALDAM
+211 TAL
-217 LGEDGYILPEGSYYL
+217 ETSGYTLASGNYYL
-232 DGNVSLGQYEV
+232 AEDVKLGQYDPE
-243 ANKTAHILKIEGNVT
+243 NPTQYILTIQGNVT
-258 LCLNGNVLNLME
+258 LCLNGHVLDLSE

-277 ADSSLI
+277 ADSSLTI
-283 IQDCQPGVVHKFRDL
+283 CDCQPDVVHKFRMIKSSDQVY
-298 MTTGSISTD
+298 T
-307 EYVGTGKEQDL
+307 VGTNKQKNKV
-318 GWTLDEESGTCIVN
+318 WMLDEDNGDILVQ

-341 SDEIAPTGDP
+341 SDHVAPADDP
-351 ENVGKGGAIYVV
+351 NNKGKGAAVYVL
-363 DGSLTLES
+363 DGNLTLES
-371 GNIAGNRAGFSPE
+371 GNIAGNRAGFQPDRGESKDLGL
-384 EASVT
+384 
-389 PVDGYGG
+389 DGYGG
-396 AVYVK
+396 AVYVE
-401 NGSFTMVGGRITGNA
+401 NGTFNMYGGSIKGNMTEGAGDFYGYGAGVYLRNSEFHMVGGAIDEN
-416 TPGWIYSIGLGGGV
+416 YSGGV
-430 CLDGST
+430 LFGGAICADVGST
-436 FTLEQGTIDYNFAY
+436 FILD
-450 GDRGSGG
+450 
-457 GVFLTNGS
+457 
-465 DADLKGGSIC
+465 GGSIC
-475 NNDSSL
+475 KNNSAS
-481 GGGINLTESNAILY
+481 GAVYITGESK
-495 EGCFIKEN
+495 FIMN
-503 YGANGAGGVALYQST
+503 SGVIDQNIGALAGGVRVQTGTFDMYGGEITRNGNGGYCTGGVFVYGETSRF
-518 LTMYGGAIDKN
+518 TMYGGTIS
-529 ENGAYATG
+529 ENVATYD
-537 GVGIYNQSVFE
+537 V
-548 MHGGSISKN
+548 
-557 EGGMSGGVYVSLSQF
+557 
-572 TMFEGLI
+572 
-579 DKNQSQRN
+579 
-587 AGGVSVY
+587 GGVSVNEGATFIMKKGTISQNEGISCGGVGVSKSNFVLEDGTISQNTASY
-594 SGQFVMKGGTISNN
+594 NGPGGVSVSYDSQATIKGGVISGNYAKQIGGINVGIGSVVSIEGGSVINNQSTNTNVMAGNAGGISVTGTLNLSGGTISGNTLAAKANN
-608 HAEYQTGTYAG
+608 AQ
-619 GVSIERQGT
+619 
-628 FVMEQGTITNNSSTN
+628 NS
-643 TGGLYNMGTTT
+643 
-654 LKGGTISNNSGTW
+654 
-667 VGGIKTIGTLNLQG
+667 
-681 GQIFGNKSS
+681 
-690 AKGSGASKTFANG
+690 FANG
-703 ILVDS
+703 IYVGNGGALN
-708 SGKMSLS
+708 LS
-715 GAPQIDSADD
+715 GTPQIASTDD
-725 VALYIADAA
+725 VALYIADGAV
-734 APDAERN
+734 PDAAKN
-741 SYINVEAAYTGS
+741 TYINVNAAYAGS
-753 NTSPATITPVL
+753 DASPVTVTPVL
-764 NGRTP
+764 KGTTP
-769 TWLEEPSA
+769 TWLEEPIA
-777 ATGTKLVVFTDAAGG
+777 ATGTKLVVFAD

-811 LEQERTLE
+811 LEQEPTLE

-844 IYVGGQ
+844 IYVGGN

-863 GTSNG
+863 GAENG

-874 TVNIPGVTS
+874 TVTIPGVTS
-883 IEAGELGLQYK
+883 VEAGELGLQYK

-967 EQDYV
+967 GQDYV
-972 TLQYNG
+972 TLQYDG

-1099 NGNAWVKASQGV
+1099 NGNAWVKASQDV

-1143 IENKIDT
+1143 IENKIDACT
-1150 CIVERESVTVEGDH
+1150 VVRENATVEGDH

-1179 QTNTSSSQGD
+1179 QTDTSSSQGD

-1320 NTPAKTPAPAQNVS
+1320 NTPAKTPAPVQNVS